1 MNVCFYVCVKDLL
14 TIPKTAFPGITNN
27 DVRHL
32 SERHSFLFTSRCR
45 CLYPSCLPL
54 LILSPFFVS
63 FQMPVPTI
71 LVVGATGRSGQAIIR
86 AAAASSRRPVVYGF
100 ARSPEKMAEDDRKM
114 CKAMIRGD
122 ARSPDE
128 LAQAIEETDADFVI
142 MCVGIPDSLKPSDI
156 REATAIALVAALKQS
171 DRLRHVRVAIISA
184 LGAGGSKIRLG
195 FGIGSV
201 VQFILRNGLRDHDM
215 QEATLQSAFSAENGL
230 DKRLL
235 IVRPTGLI
243 DSAPRKYGVY
253 ILNDRQRSPTFSVH
267 RDDMA
272 EWLIERIVGDQESFG
287 GIVAITGVRK

>member
-1 MNVCFYVCVKDLL
+1 M
-14 TIPKTAFPGITNN
+14 PG
-27 DVRHL
+27 
-32 SERHSFLFTSRCR
+32 
-45 CLYPSCLPL
+45 
-54 LILSPFFVS
+54 
-63 FQMPVPTI
+63 PTI

-86 AAAASSRRPVVYGF
+86 SAAASSHRPVVYGF
-100 ARSPEKMAEDDRKM
+100 ARSPEKMAEEDRKM

-171 DRLRHVRVAIISA
+171 DRMRRIRVAIISA

-201 VQFILRNGLRDHDM
+201 IQFILRNGLRDHDM
-215 QEATLQSAFSAENGL
+215 QEATLQSSFSDENGL
-230 DKRLL
+230 ENRLL
-235 IVRPTGLI
+235 IVRPTGFI
-243 DSAPRKYGVY
+243 DTAPQKHSVY
-253 ILNDRQRSPTFSVH
+253 ILKDRERCPTYSIH

-272 EWLIERIVGDQESFG
+272 EWLIERICGDQASFG